1 MAIWSQF
8 KVCISINFLSYS
20 FLFKINEFVHET
32 LLLMLFRLVQSGN
45 CEGITTAFKRT
56 HIRINN
62 SLDFLSPLDFA
73 LAATVASCAANP
85 SQAKFRI
92 CTHNYVNMYIGIL
105 GPGSPT
111 CWTADQSKPTR
122 KLRFSRY
129 RRYRYNGRLDFAQT
143 WQIKRL
149 SSCEWINKII
159 REYSFQ
165 IANVDQIRKNSP
177 KIRKWKKWN

>member
-1 MAIWSQF
+1 
-8 KVCISINFLSYS
+8 
-20 FLFKINEFVHET
+20 
-32 LLLMLFRLVQSGN
+32 MLFRLVQSGN

-85 SQAKFRI
+85 SQAKFGI
-92 CTHNYVNMYIGIL
+92 CTHNYVNTSVSSVR
-105 GPGSPT
+105 GSPT
-111 CWTADQSKPTR
+111 CWTADQSKPTQ
-122 KLRFSRY
+122 KLRFPRC

-149 SSCEWINKII
+149 SSWEWINNSRISFENWCGPDRKSCQNKMKKIQLVLSVVLNLLYFV
-159 REYSFQ
+159 E
-165 IANVDQIRKNSP
+165 
-177 KIRKWKKWN
+177 